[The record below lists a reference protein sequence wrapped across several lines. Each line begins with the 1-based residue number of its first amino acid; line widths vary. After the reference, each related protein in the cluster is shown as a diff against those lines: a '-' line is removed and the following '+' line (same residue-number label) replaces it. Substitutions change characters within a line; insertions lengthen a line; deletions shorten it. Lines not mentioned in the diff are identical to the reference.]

1 MEQDRGLRGI
11 IEILNLE
18 HLRVEHL
25 GSLGQAELEPGEV
38 GRIVQGP
45 LRGVLPVPLLV
56 RQTAGD
62 GKPVPVNLEVGG
74 LIGRNVEGLDTGD
87 DYKERPEHGEI
98 SVNSDDD
105 VTLVDVPVALHD
117 IPDQLREKLLVS
129 RRHF

>member
-1 MEQDRGLRGI
+1 MKVTVVLSDSMLCRKE
-11 IEILNLE
+11 
-18 HLRVEHL
+18 VE
-25 GSLGQAELEPGEV
+25 S
-38 GRIVQGP
+38 
-45 LRGVLPVPLLV
+45 
-56 RQTAGD
+56 
-62 GKPVPVNLEVGG
+62 
-74 LIGRNVEGLDTGD
+74 LDTGY